1 MIVQVNT
8 LEDPFLNVNCD
19 HLRQYN
25 QELYGQLVR
34 YPQEVIP
41 TFDMGTNELFQHL
54 YPDTC
59 LEHQIQVS
67 IMLVLLMLSLYIVL
81 ISNFDFVCI
90 KIILF
95 YANTGVTQN
104 K

>member
-1 MIVQVNT
+1 MYINGFINLGGFLNHIVTAQVNT
-8 LEDPFLNVNCD
+8 LEDPFLSVNCD

-41 TFDMGTNELFQHL
+41 TFDMGTNELFQQL

-59 LEHQIQVS
+59 LEHQIQVNV
-67 IMLVLLMLSLYIVL
+67 ILKC
-81 ISNFDFVCI
+81 FV
-90 KIILF
+90 
-95 YANTGVTQN
+95 
-104 K
+104 